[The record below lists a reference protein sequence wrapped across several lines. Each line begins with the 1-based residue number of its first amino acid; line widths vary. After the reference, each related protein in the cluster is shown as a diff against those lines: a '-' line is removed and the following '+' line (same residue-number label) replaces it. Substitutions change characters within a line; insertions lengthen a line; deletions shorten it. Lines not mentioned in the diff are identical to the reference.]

1 MVARGAD
8 PAYYPVI
15 PPERIPGAARR
26 RFQGPRLPTGQG
38 TDVGRF
44 ELAVAVVLLGLV
56 VLRVLIVTVLGLL
69 IIRPV
74 RECPACFEPTV
85 PIRWPLVLRLATGF
99 EWRWCPSCRWQGP
112 ARKVSG
118 RRASTGN
125 RPTERRG

>member
-1 MVARGAD
+1 MARRPD

-15 PPERIPGAARR
+15 LPERVPGAPSRR
-26 RFQGPRLPTGQG
+26 AMGPHLPTGPG

-56 VLRVLIVTVLGLL
+56 VLRVLIVTILGLL
-69 IIRPV
+69 ILRPV

-118 RRASTGN
+118 QRASTGN
-125 RPTERRG
+125 RRTRRRG